1 MKKIILF
8 CFISLLICSCK
19 SNDTEITEKKVIT
32 QLSLS
37 QTQAQLAQG
46 DSLSLTLSYTPADL
60 PAPTCTWTSSDT
72 TVARVDNKGKIK
84 TMGRGMATITAATVK
99 TNVSSLVIS
108 AQCKLTVTYKGD
120 GSTSN
125 PYLIYTVADL
135 KAIRDSINTKN
146 DVYGN
151 KAYKLM
157 NDLDF
162 SKDTASWIPIGNSS
176 STTFKGCFDGN
187 DKSIKNIHMKTSS
200 FSINY
205 IGLFGCVS
213 NSNIKNLGIQWGAIN
228 VLSSKYSGGV
238 GGQILNSTISNC
250 YSTGNI
256 SDGDPTGGIG
266 GEIIG
271 STILNSY
278 STGNMYRTGWFGGGI
293 GGRVTNSTIIN
304 CYSTGDVYGYLI
316 GGISGSAE
324 GSSSIINCYSSG
336 NIIAN
341 WGNACGIVANIDTA
355 TVTNCIALNSGLT
368 SNTNAAIGRIGIFWG
383 NSKTSNNYASTS
395 IIVKQGT
402 IIITT
407 FRRSRDNGSDLT
419 AQPVDLLNAYVSANP
434 TFNNIGLKKWKVTAG
449 VNNGYPVFE

>member
-1 MKKIILF
+1 M
-8 CFISLLICSCK
+8 
-19 SNDTEITEKKVIT
+19 
-32 QLSLS
+32 
-37 QTQAQLAQG
+37 
-46 DSLSLTLSYTPADL
+46 
-60 PAPTCTWTSSDT
+60 
-72 TVARVDNKGKIK
+72 
-84 TMGRGMATITAATVK
+84 
-99 TNVSSLVIS
+99 
-108 AQCKLTVTYKGD
+108 
-120 GSTSN
+120 
-125 PYLIYTVADL
+125 
-135 KAIRDSINTKN
+135 
-146 DVYGN
+146 
-151 KAYKLM
+151 
-157 NDLDF
+157 
-162 SKDTASWIPIGNSS
+162 
-176 STTFKGCFDGN
+176 
-187 DKSIKNIHMKTSS
+187 
-200 FSINY
+200 
-205 IGLFGCVS
+205 
-213 NSNIKNLGIQWGAIN
+213 GIQWGAIN

-256 SDGDPTGGIG
+256 SDGDPTGGNG

-355 TVTNCIALNSGLT
+355 TVTNCIALNSSLT

-383 NSKTSNNYASTS
+383 NSKASNNYASTS

>member
-8 CFISLLICSCK
+8 CFVSLLLICSCK
-19 SNDTEITEKKVIT
+19 NNDTEKVIT

-37 QTQAQLAQG
+37 QTQAQLAMG

-60 PAPTCTWTSSDT
+60 PTPACTWTSSDS
-72 TVARVDNKGKIK
+72 TVARVDNNGKMK
-84 TMGRGMATITAATVK
+84 TTGSGKATITVVLNSNKAFT
-99 TNVSSLVIS
+99 
-108 AQCKLTVTYKGD
+108 AQCKLTVIFKGD
-120 GSTSN
+120 GSASN
-125 PYLIYTVADL
+125 PYLIYTIDGL
-135 KAIRDSINTKN
+135 KSIRDSINIKN

-151 KAYKLM
+151 KVYKLM

-162 SKDTASWIPIGNSS
+162 SKDTTSWIPIGNSS
-176 STTFKGCFDGN
+176 STAFKGSFDGN
-187 DKSIKNIHMKTSS
+187 GKAIKNIHMKTSL

-266 GEIIG
+266 GEITG
-271 STILNSY
+271 STIVNCY

-293 GGRVTNSTIIN
+293 GGRVTSSTIIN

-324 GSSSIINCYSSG
+324 GSSSIINCYSAG
-336 NIIAN
+336 NITAN
-341 WGNACGIVANIDTA
+341 WGNACGIVADIDIA
-355 TVTNCIALNSGLT
+355 TVTNCIALNSSLT
-368 SNTNAAIGRIGIFWG
+368 STTNSAIGRIGIFWG
-383 NSKTSNNYASTS
+383 NSKASNNFASTS

-402 IIITT
+402 TIIST
-407 FRRSRDNGSDLT
+407 FRSTRDNGSDLT